1 MSSNLLGELAGNMGT
16 FVVNTTAEVTKK
28 IDAIVV
34 LEETIFTSIKVNGV
48 DAKNTYI
55 QDATLAVKAGAIITP
70 INDLQFSGVQLVSG
84 SVALVLG

>member
-16 FVVNTTAEVTKK
+16 YVVNTTVEVAKS

-34 LEETIFTSIKVNGV
+34 LEDTIFTSIKVNGV
-48 DAKNTYI
+48 DTKNAYI
-55 QDATLAVKAGAIITP
+55 QDATLTVKAGAIITP
-70 INDLQFSGVQLVSG
+70 INNLQFSGLQLVSG